1 MEARKGEIWTQHGG
15 RGGDTGV
22 RKLDLDAG
30 GHGWKKVLV
39 VWV

>member
-1 MEARKGEIWTQHGG
+1 MDTAWRKIG
-15 RGGDTGV
+15 RGGNIGI

-30 GHGWKKVLV
+30 GHGQKKVLV

>member
-1 MEARKGEIWTQHGG
+1 MDTAWRKRG

-30 GHGWKKVLV
+30 GHGRKKVLV